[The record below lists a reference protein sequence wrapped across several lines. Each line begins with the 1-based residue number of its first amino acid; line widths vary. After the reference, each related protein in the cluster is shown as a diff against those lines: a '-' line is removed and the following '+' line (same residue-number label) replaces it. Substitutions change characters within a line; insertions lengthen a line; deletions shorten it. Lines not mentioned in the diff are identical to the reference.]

1 MHKRTGKEHETNG
14 SMRSVVAFLMFV
26 ILAYPAVCQGE
37 VGDPV
42 GASRPTAVAVPG
54 APNKTKGH
62 ADPTLIERVFRYGEQ
77 VEATFQLQDTSYAY
91 TKFYLRVD
99 RKNPTLMLVP
109 SVYAI
114 AHRAERE
121 FVGESYNKFYQDR
134 DHHYESENLINLTT
148 IPHKRR
154 AFDVMLKYLT
164 PNIYQETIIDNTII
178 SPFHAAN
185 NRFYHYKTSPMANG
199 QTLLAFTPKRKN
211 TQLVIGTAIVDTE
224 GGRILSCDLTGE
236 YDMINFQMHLDMGK
250 SHGAMR
256 KDRCD
261 ALGRDNGV
269 SPIPSRCEVSF
280 KFSFLRSK
288 VTGRYVARYGL
299 SRPCVSSPTLSDY
312 DKLCQVRPEPLSRDE
327 QTSYDKA
334 LVQESY
340 DKALEQHPA
349 TDSLKADSTVY
360 RKKRNFAKDVLWDA
374 VGDNMFNRVK
384 THFGVNNQGYIRLNP
399 VLNPLYMGYDHH
411 RGFTYKVDLRASY
424 QLSHNAELS
433 ARLKAGYAFKQHQFF
448 FRLPVYYYFN
458 KQRNGYFKLE
468 WNNGN
473 HIRNAS
479 VRRRIEHEQPD
490 STLYD
495 YSRLNEFKQM
505 EMRAIFNYDLSDKWS
520 IQLGTLFQRKMAV
533 HKRDFDQFGWKKEY
547 RSFAPV
553 AEVQYRPM
561 GWSGPVITLD
571 YDRGVKGIAKANT
584 GYERWEL
591 NADYIHHVNKLQSWQ
606 MRIGTG
612 FYTMK
617 NRDAYF
623 LNYENFKENNLPNGW
638 NDDWSGDFELLRGDT
653 YNTSEYYVRANVTYE
668 SPLLLLSWLPWI
680 GHYVEMER
688 VYISTLDVHD
698 VHPYVEAG
706 YGFTCRLMSMG
717 LFFSN
722 GRGNRTFGVTFGF
735 GLFRNW

>member
-1 MHKRTGKEHETNG
+1 MHQQTGRSLENHW
-14 SMRSVVAFLMFV
+14 SMRGVVAFLMLLLF
-26 ILAYPAVCQGE
+26 AC
-37 VGDPV
+37 PV
-42 GASRPTAVAVPG
+42 VAEREASDQDSATRSTAVAVPLL
-54 APNKTKGH
+54 PNKTKERTGQ
-62 ADPTLIERVFRYGEQ
+62 TIIELVFLYGKQAES
-77 VEATFQLQDTSYAY
+77 TFKLQDTSYAY
-91 TKFYLRVD
+91 TKFFLRVD
-99 RKNPTLMLVP
+99 RKNPTLLLVP

-121 FVGESYNKFYQDR
+121 FVGESYNKLYVNSER
-134 DHHYESENLINLTT
+134 HYESENLINLTT
-148 IPHKRR
+148 IPHKQR

-178 SPFHAAN
+178 SPFHATN
-185 NRFYHYKTSPMANG
+185 HRFYHYKTSNMANG

-211 TQLVIGTAIVDTE
+211 TQLVIGTAIVDTQS
-224 GGRILSCDLTGE
+224 GRVVSCDLTGE
-236 YDMINFQMHLDMGK
+236 YDMINFQMHLEMGP
-250 SHGAMR
+250 
-256 KDRCD
+256 
-261 ALGRDNGV
+261 

-288 VTGRYVARYGL
+288 VTGRYMARYCLVRPLDL
-299 SRPCVSSPTLSDY
+299 SSDLSDY
-312 DKLCQVRPEPLSRDE
+312 DKLCLVRPEPLGGDE
-327 QTSYDKA
+327 QKAYDKV
-334 LVQESY
+334 LGQQRVQ
-340 DKALEQHPA
+340 
-349 TDSLKADSTVY
+349 DSLKADSTTAHAE
-360 RKKRNFAKDVLWDA
+360 KKKQNFAKDVLWDA
-374 VGDNMFNRVK
+374 VGDNVFNRVK
-384 THFGVNNQGYIRLNP
+384 THFGLNNQGYIRLNP
-399 VLNPLYMGYDHH
+399 VLNPLYMGYDHY
-411 RGFTYKVDLRASY
+411 RGFTYKVDVRASY
-424 QLSHNAELS
+424 QLSHNSELS
-433 ARLKAGYAFKQHQFF
+433 TRLKAGYAFKQHQFF

-458 KQRNGYFKLE
+458 KRRNGYFKLE

-479 VRRRIEHEQPD
+479 VRRRIEQDQPD

-520 IQLGTLFQRKMAV
+520 IQLGSLFQRKMAV
-533 HKRDFDQFGWKKEY
+533 HKRDFDKFGWEKEY

-612 FYTMK
+612 FYTK
-617 NRDAYF
+617 KDKEAYF

-638 NDDWSGDFELLRGDT
+638 NDDWSGNFELLRGDT
-653 YNTSEYYVRANVTYE
+653 YNTSEYYIRANVTYE

-688 VYISTLDVHD
+688 VYVSTLDVHD

-722 GRGNRTFGVTFGF
+722 GRGNRTIGVTFGF
-735 GLFRNW
+735 ELFRNW

>member
-1 MHKRTGKEHETNG
+1 MRRQADRSLVTQRD
-14 SMRSVVAFLMFV
+14 MRSAMTFLMFF
-26 ILAYPAVCQGE
+26 LFACFL
-37 VGDPV
+37 
-42 GASRPTAVAVPG
+42 VPCG
-54 APNKTKGH
+54 NVSAQDSENALETHRRHKNKKEH
-62 ADPTLIERVFRYGEQ
+62 ADNVLIERVFRYGKQ
-77 VEATFQLQDTSYAY
+77 VEATFKLQDTSYAY

-99 RKNPTLMLVP
+99 RKNPTLLLVP

-114 AHRAERE
+114 ANRTERD
-121 FVGESYNKFYQDR
+121 FVGESYSKLYGSGPQ
-134 DHHYESENLINLTT
+134 HYESESLINLTT
-148 IPHKRR
+148 IPHKRS

-164 PNIYQETIIDNTII
+164 PNIYSEALIDNTII
-178 SPFHAAN
+178 SPFHSAN
-185 NRFYHYKTSPMANG
+185 HRFYSYKTSSMAKG
-199 QTLLAFTPKRKN
+199 LTLMAFTPKRKN
-211 TQLVIGTAIVDTE
+211 TQLVIGTAIVDKQC
-224 GGRILSCDLTGE
+224 GRILSCDLTGE

-250 SHGAMR
+250 SDSTMG
-256 KDRCD
+256 KGD
-261 ALGRDNGV
+261 LP
-269 SPIPSRCEVSF
+269 SPIPSRCEVTF
-280 KFSFLRSK
+280 KFAFLRNK

-299 SRPCVSSPTLSDY
+299 YTPLPDSTALTDYERLS
-312 DKLCQVRPEPLSRDE
+312 QVRPEPLVENE
-327 QTSYDKA
+327 QMSYDNFFS
-334 LVQESY
+334 Q
-340 DKALEQHPA
+340 QHLR
-349 TDSLKADSTVY
+349 DSLKGDSDLL
-360 RKKRNFAKDVLWDA
+360 RAQKKSRNFAKDVLWDA
-374 VGDNMFNRVK
+374 VGDNVFNRVK

-399 VLNPLYMGYDHH
+399 VLNPLYMGYDHY

-424 QLSHNAELS
+424 QISHNSELS
-433 ARLKAGYAFKQHQFF
+433 TRLKAGYAFKQHQFF

-458 KQRNGYFKLE
+458 KRRNGYFKLE

-505 EMRAIFNYDLSDKWS
+505 EMRTIFNYDISDKWS
-520 IQLGTLFQRKMAV
+520 IQLGSLFQRRMAV
-533 HKRDFDQFGWKKEY
+533 HKQDFDKLGWEKEY

-553 AEVQYRPM
+553 AEVQYRPI

-571 YDRGVKGIAKANT
+571 YDRGIKGIAKANT

-617 NRDAYF
+617 NDDAYF

-638 NDDWSGDFELLRGDT
+638 NDDWSGNFELLRGDT
-653 YNTSEYYVRANVTYE
+653 YNTSEYYIRANITYE
-668 SPLLLLSWLPWI
+668 SPLLLLSWVPKI

-688 VYISTLDVHD
+688 MYISTLDVHN
-698 VHPYVEAG
+698 VHPYIEAG

-717 LFFSN
+717 FFFSN
-722 GRGNRTFGVTFGF
+722 GRGNRTIGVTFGF
-735 GLFRNW
+735 ELFNNW